1 MGKCRGGNTAESP
14 LLPPSV
20 PTLSVANLLQCEV
33 SELLGLQG
41 ALRPGVAE
49 QWLEWARQMPAPV
62 GTHSWE
68 EGSPSKPLDETEP
81 WQSGFLQG
89 LL

>member
-1 MGKCRGGNTAESP
+1 MRKCRGGNTAESP
-14 LLPPSV
+14 LPPPSV

-33 SELLGLQG
+33 SELLDLQG
-41 ALRPGVAE
+41 ALRPGIAE
-49 QWLEWARQMPAPV
+49 KWLEWARQMPAPA

-68 EGSPSKPLDETEP
+68 ECSPSKPQDETEP
-81 WQSGFLQG
+81 WQRGFLQG